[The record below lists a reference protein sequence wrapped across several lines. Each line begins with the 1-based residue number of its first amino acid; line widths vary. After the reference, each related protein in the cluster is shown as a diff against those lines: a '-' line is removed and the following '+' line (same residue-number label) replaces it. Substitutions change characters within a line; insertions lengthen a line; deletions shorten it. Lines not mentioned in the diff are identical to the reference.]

1 MPLLVIIFSY
11 MIFFDRSS
19 GPRCEQDTDN
29 NILVFAAFLFLGG
42 VRPAER
48 VFVEYNKHAGH
59 PAIEDK

>member
-1 MPLLVIIFSY
+1 MLIA
-11 MIFFDRSS
+11 SS
-19 GPRCEQDTDN
+19 GRLVNKPLTI
-29 NILVFAAFLFLGG
+29 ILLAFAAFLFLGG